1 LALRELHASHI
12 GEKAEAIGEI
22 PACRCCAARRMTLAA
37 GADPRPRSL
46 PDMEK

>member
-22 PACRCCAARRMTLAA
+22 PTCRCGGERQMAIAA
-37 GADPRPRSL
+37 GAIRP
-46 PDMEK
+46 DAC